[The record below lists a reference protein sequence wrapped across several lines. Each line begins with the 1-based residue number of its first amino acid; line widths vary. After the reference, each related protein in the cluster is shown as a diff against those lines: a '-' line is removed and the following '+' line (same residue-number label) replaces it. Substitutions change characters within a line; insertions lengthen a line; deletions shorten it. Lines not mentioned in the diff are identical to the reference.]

1 MFWENGKECRTPPRI
16 NSQENADYY
25 GPLLSEDCN
34 TEVKKR
40 IARRLK
46 QFSIKHE
53 SELTNLVIEGAETGE
68 SLSDHDRRYLEKFSE
83 LEVLAFTETGIKNI
97 ANLPDLPKLMRLEL
111 CYNKIESGLEVLCQ
125 YPLLRILKMR
135 YNNISTF
142 EAIKP
147 LAGVRLLN

>member
-1 MFWENGKECRTPPRI
+1 M
-16 NSQENADYY
+16 
-25 GPLLSEDCN
+25 
-34 TEVKKR
+34 KKR

-97 ANLPDLPKLMRLEL
+97 VNLPDLPKLMRLEL

-135 YNNISTF
+135 YNSISTF